1 MTKDRIRGYCPRCGH
16 DQLFEKNHIH
26 HGVHLF
32 LTVITFGL
40 WLVSW
45 ASITFYH
52 KLRPWRCQQ
61 CGWYKPLP
69 QPPARGRDQERPA
82 VTHEVRSGQKA

>member
-16 DQLFEKNHIH
+16 DQLFEKDHIH
-26 HGVHLF
+26 HGIHFF
-32 LTVITFGL
+32 LTIITFGL

-45 ASITFYH
+45 ASIALYH
-52 KLRPWRCQQ
+52 RLRPWRCPQ

-69 QPPARGRDQERPA
+69 RAQENA
-82 VTHEVRSGQKA
+82 TVTSESRSSEKV

>member
-16 DQLFEKNHIH
+16 DQIFEKSHIH

-32 LTVITFGL
+32 LAVITLGI

-45 ASITFYH
+45 ASIYFYH
-52 KLRPWRCQQ
+52 QLRPWRCQQ
-61 CGWYKPLP
+61 CGWNKPLP
-69 QPPARGRDQERPA
+69 RSPRERLT
-82 VTHEVRSGQKA
+82 VETQSRSEG

>member
-16 DQLFEKNHIH
+16 DQLFEKGHVH

-32 LTVITFGL
+32 LTVITLGI

-45 ASITFYH
+45 ASIYFYH
-52 KLRPWRCQQ
+52 QLRPWRCQQ
-61 CGWYKPLP
+61 CGWNKPLP
-69 QPPARGRDQERPA
+69 RSQRDREPVTVETPKRG
-82 VTHEVRSGQKA
+82 GG